1 MLSNVTLDWL
11 KDQMWFWLILG
22 IVITS
27 FIFYIAKGFIVLI
40 GGTFLGMYMF
50 NKYKT
55 MKNNNSLAN

>member
-1 MLSNVTLDWL
+1 MLANETLDWL
-11 KDQMWFWLILG
+11 KEQMWFWIFLG
-22 IVITS
+22 IAITS

-55 MKNNNSLAN
+55 LKQKSNTY

>member
-1 MLSNVTLDWL
+1 MFSKDTVDWL
-11 KDQMWFWLILG
+11 KEQLWFWILLG

-50 NKYKT
+50 KT
-55 MKNNNSLAN
+55 YRGRGAISST